1 MTYSSSMEYKK
12 RIIKTWNEIAPR
24 YHDRWAKGD
33 IGPFKS
39 TSELV
44 SLSKIKPG
52 DHVLD
57 LACGTGV
64 VTKKILSKVRSHG
77 YVVGVD
83 SSSTAIRIAKKWNGE
98 KNLDF
103 VIADAEHVDFN
114 KKFDAVTCQYAI
126 FFFPNTQRALQNA
139 KRCLKK
145 GGTIALSVHG
155 SGNTV
160 PFFSSILDAVPKFIP
175 DYVLKG
181 PSFDRFGTS
190 KELRKAA
197 ARAGFTNIRVR
208 QYRFRYS
215 PGTFSNYWSNYMRY
229 LAAPLK
235 QKIRN
240 LNKTQL
246 AQLKEQIRQ
255 NTVPYTGRE
264 GRIVFPWK
272 VLILTAKKP

>member
-1 MTYSSSMEYKK
+1 MEYKK

-24 YHDRWAKGD
+24 YHNRWAKGD

-64 VTKKILSKVRSHG
+64 VTKKILSKVRPHG

-83 SSSTAIRIAKKWNGE
+83 SSFTAIRIAKKWNGRG
-98 KNLDF
+98 NLDF

-114 KKFDAVTCQYAI
+114 KKFDVVTCQYAI
-126 FFFPNTQRALQNA
+126 FFFPNTQKALQNA

-145 GGTIALSVHG
+145 QGMIALSVHG
-155 SGNTV
+155 RGNTV
-160 PFFSSILDAVPKFIP
+160 PFFSSILEVIPKFIP
-175 DYVLKG
+175 DYVPAG

-190 KELRKAA
+190 KELRRVAA
-197 ARAGFTNIRVR
+197 KAGFTDIRVR
-208 QYRFRYS
+208 QYRFQYS

-229 LAAPLK
+229 LATPLK
-235 QKIRN
+235 QKIRD
-240 LNKTQL
+240 LNETQL
-246 AQLKEQIRQ
+246 AQMKEQIRQ
-255 NTVPYTGRE
+255 KTIPYTGRG
-264 GRIVFPWK
+264 GRIIFPWK

>member
-1 MTYSSSMEYKK
+1 MEYKK

-24 YHDRWAKGD
+24 YHNRWAKGD
-33 IGPFKS
+33 TGPFKS

-64 VTKKILSKVRSHG
+64 VTKKILSKVRPHG

-83 SSSTAIRIAKKWNGE
+83 SSFTAIRIAKKWNGK

-126 FFFPNTQRALQNA
+126 FFFPNTQKALQNA

-145 GGTIALSVHG
+145 QGTIALSVHG
-155 SGNTV
+155 RGNTV
-160 PFFSSILDAVPKFIP
+160 PFFSSILDVVPKFIP
-175 DYVLKG
+175 DYVPAG

-190 KELRKAA
+190 KELHRVAA
-197 ARAGFTNIRVR
+197 KAGFTDIRVR
-208 QYRFRYS
+208 QYRFQYS

-229 LAAPLK
+229 LATPLK
-235 QKIRN
+235 QKIRG

-246 AQLKEQIRQ
+246 AQMKEQIRQ
-255 NTVPYTGRE
+255 KTIPYTGRG